1 MTKIGKILTIL
12 GIFLCALMVLGLLI
26 FVVGLVLFAMLD
38 ELEYF
43 AGYVALCGYFPV
55 VNIMFLLDYLLM
67 GVGALGIPVL
77 IVGIILKSIK
87 PSDKTAA

>member
-1 MTKIGKILTIL
+1 MAKIGKILIIL
-12 GIFLCALMVLGLLI
+12 GIALCALVVLGLLI
-26 FVVGLVLFAMLD
+26 FGVGFVLFAVLD

-67 GVGALGIPVL
+67 GVGALGIPTL
-77 IVGIILKSIK
+77 IVGVILKSIK
-87 PSDKTAA
+87 PSDKTTA